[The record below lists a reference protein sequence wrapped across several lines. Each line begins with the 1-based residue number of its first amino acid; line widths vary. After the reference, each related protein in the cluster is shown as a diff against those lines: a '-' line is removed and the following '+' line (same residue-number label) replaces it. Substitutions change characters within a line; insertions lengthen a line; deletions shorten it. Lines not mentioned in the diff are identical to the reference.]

1 MTNRRKW
8 TKRFIVQG
16 HDGVQWYDTAGAFVY
31 KTKRG
36 IPKCI
41 FKNTFLRIVER
52 RERVVKASE

>member
-1 MTNRRKW
+1 MKGKW
-8 TKRFIVQG
+8 IKRFIVQG

-31 KTKRG
+31 KTKRD

-52 RERVVKASE
+52 RERVT